1 MEREALRQTLNRLH
15 AELEGAGPIDASLR
29 ADLERALEEIRA
41 LVERTPPAEPEH
53 PLRERLEELGLKIA
67 LEVRLVQTSSRSQLI
82 SPVDLSKWC
91 REFKTC
97 FHLLRGGE
105 QEAMRHRARRT

>member
-53 PLRERLEELGLKIA
+53 PLRERLEELA
-67 LEVRLVQTSSRSQLI
+67 LRFEQSHPLLTEALGGVVRAL
-82 SPVDLSKWC
+82 
-91 REFKTC
+91 
-97 FHLLRGGE
+97 G
-105 QEAMRHRARRT
+105 AMGI